1 MPISLTNN
9 TEGEYYPP
17 QLLSQKLNNRS
28 AYHITTGNYEEAIK
42 LLTKAL
48 KLTETKE
55 GGGEDDANKPR
66 CNCKACTLESCLIM
80 EHDAFMSLL
89 MTDQQEQQ
97 QEAEQQEGHQEEGHQ
112 EAGQQEGQQE
122 GQQKQHEHSSSSS
135 SSSSSDEITTS
146 SPPLKESSSKES
158 SKESYDDNNDDE
170 GFVYRRPLL
179 VNKHCIEEMHN
190 MGITLSLIILFNL
203 ALAHHLK
210 AITSFTA
217 SKSSSTAATTTTAT
231 TTTHAKNKL
240 QVLQQALQLY
250 ELAYQL
256 RVDYIQ
262 QSQQEELNQPSNSN
276 SNGSTNSDTDNDTDD
291 ITNNNDEYNRSMVG
305 SLRFTMIVSNNLGEI
320 HRAAGNTEKH
330 TMCLQHLLSAMMYM
344 VDSDLLVLDSIGMDG
359 FYSNVAPIMGL
370 KKKGVFAQ
378 AA

>member
-1 MPISLTNN
+1 M
-9 TEGEYYPP
+9 EGEYYPP
-17 QLLSQKLNNRS
+17 QLLSQKLNNR
-28 AYHITTGNYEEAIK
+28 AAHCITITKNYEEAIK

-48 KLTETKE
+48 KLTETNEEHKNDDYAT
-55 GGGEDDANKPR
+55 GGNYTKPR
-66 CNCKACTLESCLIM
+66 CNCKDCSLESCLIM
-80 EHDAFMSLL
+80 EQDEFMSLL
-89 MTDQQEQQ
+89 RMDQQQQQQQNQATQTQQELQDQQEK
-97 QEAEQQEGHQEEGHQ
+97 HQDGY
-112 EAGQQEGQQE
+112 
-122 GQQKQHEHSSSSS
+122 
-135 SSSSSDEITTS
+135 
-146 SPPLKESSSKES
+146 PSK
-158 SKESYDDNNDDE
+158 KIKKDTFDFDDGNNDDE
-170 GFVYRRPLL
+170 GFVYGRPLL
-179 VNKHCIEEMHN
+179 VNKICIDEMHN

-210 AITSFTA
+210 AISIPFTVHS
-217 SKSSSTAATTTTAT
+217 SKSSISKSSTSSSTSSSTVTQN
-231 TTTHAKNKL
+231 AKSKL

-262 QSQQEELNQPSNSN
+262 QSQQDELLSISNQSNNDDDNDMDISNSA
-276 SNGSTNSDTDNDTDD
+276 
-291 ITNNNDEYNRSMVG
+291 DEVYNQSMIG

-344 VDSDLLVLDSIGMDG
+344 VDSDLLVLESSSMNG

>member
-1 MPISLTNN
+1 MPISLKQKNM
-9 TEGEYYPP
+9 EGEYYPP
-17 QLLSQKLNNRS
+17 QLLSQKLNNRA
-28 AYHITTGNYEEAIK
+28 AYCITITKNYEEAIK

-48 KLTETKE
+48 KLTETNEEHKNDDYAT
-55 GGGEDDANKPR
+55 GGNNAKPR
-66 CNCKACTLESCLIM
+66 CNCKDCSLESCLIM
-80 EHDAFMSLL
+80 EQDEFMSLL
-89 MTDQQEQQ
+89 RMDQTTQTTQTQQDQQQQ
-97 QEAEQQEGHQEEGHQ
+97 HSQHSHDEHHQDGYNPS
-112 EAGQQEGQQE
+112 
-122 GQQKQHEHSSSSS
+122 KK
-135 SSSSSDEITTS
+135 IK
-146 SPPLKESSSKES
+146 KETFDL
-158 SKESYDDNNDDE
+158 DDGNDDE
-170 GFVYRRPLL
+170 GFVYGRPLL
-179 VNKHCIEEMHN
+179 VNKVCIDEMHN

-210 AITSFTA
+210 AISIPFTVHS
-217 SKSSSTAATTTTAT
+217 SKSKISSSSSTTVTQN
-231 TTTHAKNKL
+231 AKSKL

-262 QSQQEELNQPSNSN
+262 QSQQDELLSISNHDNDNDNDNDMDISNSA
-276 SNGSTNSDTDNDTDD
+276 
-291 ITNNNDEYNRSMVG
+291 DEVYNQSMIG

-344 VDSDLLVLDSIGMDG
+344 VDSDLLVLESSSMNG

>member
-28 AYHITTGNYEEAIK
+28 AYLITTGNYEEAIK

-66 CNCKACTLESCLIM
+66 CNCEACTLESCLIM

-97 QEAEQQEGHQEEGHQ
+97 QEAEQQEEGHQ
-112 EAGQQEGQQE
+112 EAGQQEGLQE
-122 GQQKQHEHSSSSS
+122 GQQKQQEHSSS

-146 SPPLKESSSKES
+146 SPPLKES

-217 SKSSSTAATTTTAT
+217 SKSSSATATT
-231 TTTHAKNKL
+231 TTTHAKSKL

-276 SNGSTNSDTDNDTDD
+276 SNSNSNTDNDNDNDD
-291 ITNNNDEYNRSMVG
+291 STNNNDEYNRSMVG

-344 VDSDLLVLDSIGMDG
+344 VDSDLLVLDSKGMDG